1 MKDNSLDQSSDKQ
14 SYKDAVKSTT
24 LFGGVQ
30 IFNIII
36 RIIRSKAIAILLGP
50 NGMGIAGLFRST
62 LETISAFSGLGLGQ
76 SAVRNIAE
84 ANGTNDSRRIS
95 STIFVFKRLIWI
107 TGIIGTVLCAV
118 FAGTIS
124 NVTFGHRDYTIA
136 FVILSVSVLFLQLTS
151 GETAVLQG
159 LQKYKG
165 LAKANVWGSIVGLL
179 VTLPL
184 YYFWGIDAIV
194 PVLLLTYVIAF
205 CCAKFYARTIKVGK
219 VEVPPKERKAIS
231 YDMIKLGIVLSLQG
245 FLTFL
250 SSYLIRIYIRQ
261 EGGLEDVGLYN
272 AGFTIVNTYIGMIFT
287 AMATDYYPRLSK
299 CSQNIQVFKQTINNQ
314 LEVVFLLMTPMV
326 VLFMVYIRP
335 VVILLYSN
343 QFLPVESMVYWT
355 MAAMIFK
362 AMSWGLS
369 FGLVAK
375 GAIKAYSYC
384 EFSVIIYGLIF
395 NVIGYKYWGLVGLG
409 MSHFFM
415 YLIYFIHVLIV
426 SRRQFDF
433 KFISSVKK
441 SVVLAAFFVGVI
453 LVITYSTNFI
463 VNNQIGMLIRYL
475 LGTIVCIL
483 AIIVYYKKLTQIIPI
498 KETITKFLRK

>member
-1 MKDNSLDQSSDKQ
+1 
-14 SYKDAVKSTT
+14 
-24 LFGGVQ
+24 
-30 IFNIII
+30 
-36 RIIRSKAIAILLGP
+36 
-50 NGMGIAGLFRST
+50 
-62 LETISAFSGLGLGQ
+62 
-76 SAVRNIAE
+76 
-84 ANGTNDSRRIS
+84 
-95 STIFVFKRLIWI
+95 
-107 TGIIGTVLCAV
+107 
-118 FAGTIS
+118 
-124 NVTFGHRDYTIA
+124 
-136 FVILSVSVLFLQLTS
+136 
-151 GETAVLQG
+151 
-159 LQKYKG
+159 
-165 LAKANVWGSIVGLL
+165 
-179 VTLPL
+179 
-184 YYFWGIDAIV
+184 
-194 PVLLLTYVIAF
+194 
-205 CCAKFYARTIKVGK
+205 
-219 VEVPPKERKAIS
+219 
-231 YDMIKLGIVLSLQG
+231 
-245 FLTFL
+245 
-250 SSYLIRIYIRQ
+250 
-261 EGGLEDVGLYN
+261 
-272 AGFTIVNTYIGMIFT
+272 
-287 AMATDYYPRLSK
+287 
-299 CSQNIQVFKQTINNQ
+299 
-314 LEVVFLLMTPMV
+314 
-326 VLFMVYIRP
+326 MVYIRP